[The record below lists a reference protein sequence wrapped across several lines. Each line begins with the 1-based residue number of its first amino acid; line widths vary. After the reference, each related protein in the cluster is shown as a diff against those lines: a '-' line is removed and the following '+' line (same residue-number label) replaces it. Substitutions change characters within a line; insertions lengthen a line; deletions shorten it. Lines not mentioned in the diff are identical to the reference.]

1 MSTCGK
7 DLQNDRGGINSEVE
21 RTEVSSWNNVVWK
34 NTTARKPE
42 EKAGCR
48 IHRVGRTARHG
59 RRI

>member
-7 DLQNDRGGINSEVE
+7 DLQSDRGGINSEVE
-21 RTEVSSWNNVVWK
+21 RSEVSWWNNGK

-48 IHRVGRTARHG
+48 IHRVGRMARHG